1 MSECYPGIM
10 AAEEITELLYA
21 RDIEFLFNENI
32 PCEERDKVLLT
43 KKSTYYD
50 GKLNKHT
57 LFEWRDQFFSIYGD
71 DRVKKYSLNQGED
84 LESNIQNFMDRMM
97 SLIQDIKT
105 SDTCHQTIIFDD
117 GFLTLFSQMLKTSTL
132 YNIMYYNY
140 LTHNTVLE
148 ELKTEL
154 EGAYYYASI
163 PYDVNTVE
171 QLKELKKQAAQW
183 GELVSA
189 IFQCGN
195 IHIMTY
201 HPKDRQK
208 LEDYWMKNHSDNDP
222 DTFGMTMFWNGVTE
236 FILRHHLPP
245 RERSAEYSSRSGM
258 PESVLS
264 YLRESLDLF
273 VDPRSVHYLV
283 Q

>member
-1 MSECYPGIM
+1 MNTIPEVM
-10 AAEEITELLYA
+10 TADEITQLLYE

-32 PCEERDKVLLT
+32 PCAERDKVLLT

-57 LFEWRDQFFSIYGD
+57 LFEWRDEFFHVYGE

-97 SLIQDIKT
+97 SLIQDIKN

-117 GFLTLFSQMLKTSTL
+117 GFLTLFSRMLKTSTL

-140 LTHNTVLE
+140 LTHNTVVE

-163 PYDVNTVE
+163 PDDVKTVE
-171 QLKELKKQAAQW
+171 QLEELKKQAEQW

-208 LEDYWMKNHSDNDP
+208 LEDYWMTNNIDNDP
-222 DTFGMTMFWNGVTE
+222 DDFGMTMFWDGVTE

-245 RERSAEYSSRSGM
+245 RVRSAEYSLGIGM
-258 PESVLS
+258 PDCVLS

-273 VDPRSVHYLV
+273 VDPKSIHYLV